1 MAKLYFRYG
10 AMNCGKTA
18 NLLLVAHNYEEQGQ
32 NIIIFKPSI
41 DTKGASKLTSRAG
54 LEREVDHLLLPD
66 EHLIDYID
74 KRYDAILIDEAQFLT
89 VKQAMEAHQISSIG
103 NIPILC
109 YGLRADFQ
117 GVVFPASEYLLSHAE
132 SIEEMKTICKCGR
145 KATHNLRKIN
155 DIPTFIGSQVA
166 IDGEDKITYEAVCGE
181 CYYQIREQFDE
192 EFQIPEAIKKV
203 RSLERKNNER
213 RNN

>member
-18 NLLLVAHNYEEQGQ
+18 NLILVAHNYEEQGQ
-32 NIIIFKPSI
+32 QVMIFKPSV
-41 DTKGASKLTSRAG
+41 DTKGATNITSRAG
-54 LEREVDHLLLPD
+54 LNKQVDHLLLPE

-74 KRYDAILIDEAQFLT
+74 KKYDAILIDEAQFLT
-89 VKQAMEAHQISSIG
+89 ISQAMEAHQIAAIC
-103 NIPILC
+103 NIPVLC

-117 GVVFPASEYLLSHAE
+117 AKVFPASEFLLSHAE

-155 DIPTFIGSQVA
+155 GIPIFTGNQVA
-166 IDGEDKITYEAVCGE
+166 IDGEDEITYEAVCGE
-181 CYYQIREQFDE
+181 CYYRIREEYDKTFSISDKFKRVRALRKGQE
-192 EFQIPEAIKKV
+192 CKIK
-203 RSLERKNNER
+203 L
-213 RNN
+213 

>member
-18 NLLLVAHNYEEQGQ
+18 NLILVAHNYEEQGQ
-32 NIIIFKPSI
+32 KVIIFKPSI
-41 DTKGASKLTSRAG
+41 DTKGATKITSRAG
-54 LEREVDHLLLPD
+54 LDRSVDHLLLP
-66 EHLIDYID
+66 EEKIIDYID

-89 VKQAMEAHQISSIG
+89 IEQAREAHMIAAMA
-103 NIPILC
+103 NIPVLC

-117 GVVFPASEYLLSHAE
+117 SVVFPSAEYLLSHAE

-155 DIPTFIGSQVA
+155 GIPTFLGDQVA

-181 CYYQIREQFDE
+181 CYYNIREQYDE
-192 EFQIPEAIKKV
+192 NFQVPDKV
-203 RSLERKNNER
+203 RRLRTLRKDKE
-213 RNN
+213 